1 MSWEY
6 DIAEKIKTSGRTA
19 REKAVEEASGY
30 IGTIEQ
36 LSPLKISIMD
46 GEAYYEGPEEIYQ
59 SRTFCEY
66 GSDVKKV
73 GAEVIIVPIDGID
86 LIAVIDVVKGG

>member
-6 DIAEKIKTSGRTA
+6 DIAEKIKASGQKA

-36 LSPLKISIMD
+36 LSPLQDFDYGRRSLLRRT
-46 GEAYYEGPEEIYQ
+46 GRNLPEPHLLRIW
-59 SRTFCEY
+59 
-66 GSDVKKV
+66 
-73 GAEVIIVPIDGID
+73 
-86 LIAVIDVVKGG
+86 L

>member
-6 DIAEKIKTSGRTA
+6 DIAEKIKASGQTA
-19 REKAVEEASGY
+19 RQKAVEEASGY

-46 GEAYYEGPEEIYQ
+46 GEAYYEGTEEIYQ
-59 SRTFCEY
+59 SRTFYEY
-66 GSDVKKV
+66 DASVKKV
-73 GAEVIIVPIDGID
+73 GEKVIVLPIDGID
-86 LIAVIDVVKGG
+86 LIAVIDLVKGG

>member
-6 DIAEKIKTSGRTA
+6 EIAENIKASGQTA

-36 LSPLKISIMD
+36 LSPLKISIME
-46 GEAYYEGPEEIYQ
+46 GAAYYEGAEEIYQ
-59 SRTFCEY
+59 SRTFYEY
-66 GSDVKKV
+66 GADVKKV
-73 GAEVIIVPIDGID
+73 GAKVIIVPIDGTD